1 MMELRKNI
9 ILRSPLSGRLEG
21 RTLPIQSREHELQ
34 EHASA

>member
-1 MMELRKNI
+1 MTLKNYL